1 MIIYLSVLMKRFT
14 YTLMLAAMCLPAAF
28 GATPEQMDRARAI
41 AYKYCLRYM
50 NNGSG
55 YLDDKKPKSTA
66 ELKSALK
73 EKEKENIK
81 VLEKISIP
89 SESEY
94 ATWDKE
100 EFNKFWKDTFFSNKS
115 LKFNA
120 KGACKATA
128 AGEISKISVT
138 AAEPSAT
145 KPKPEEQAKAEEK
158 TAAPAEITVSADD
171 EAMSPL
177 VEEPA
182 ITPVEEVQP
191 VEMPVEDV
199 KPSPEPKKESSNTW
213 AIIVLCTLIIVVGS
227 LVVYALNVMKRNK
240 ERQNHDM
247 PRRTKPRREAYREPE
262 EEDNGYT
269 STADPEDESA
279 FASYAMYEEP
289 EPQRKEPE
297 PIRRPAQRSM
307 AAVSREH
314 SERDMEI
321 ERLRAEVAALRQQL
335 SDSHDAANVSSRY
348 TPGSRT
354 QRPAHVIYLAQ
365 ANANGVF
372 TRADARYNVGNSIF
386 KLVTTDGV
394 SGSFTVIDDPT
405 VHELA
410 LMMPTDFLV
419 NACSGRNM
427 QQTHCARSIIN
438 EAAGTAIF
446 EDGRWY
452 VTRRAQIRYS
462 R

>member
-1 MIIYLSVLMKRFT
+1 MKRFT

-158 TAAPAEITVSADD
+158 TAAPAHGGAARAKGGKAWGTLLNCSGAHKVRPRWFFIWVRRCRLLA
-171 EAMSPL
+171 SPAPWAW
-177 VEEPA
+177 VWGG
-182 ITPVEEVQP
+182 TPRRWGWRRRP
-191 VEMPVEDV
+191 PPY
-199 KPSPEPKKESSNTW
+199 PSPPGCGWSS
-213 AIIVLCTLIIVVGS
+213 
-227 LVVYALNVMKRNK
+227 
-240 ERQNHDM
+240 
-247 PRRTKPRREAYREPE
+247 
-262 EEDNGYT
+262 
-269 STADPEDESA
+269 
-279 FASYAMYEEP
+279 
-289 EPQRKEPE
+289 
-297 PIRRPAQRSM
+297 
-307 AAVSREH
+307 
-314 SERDMEI
+314 
-321 ERLRAEVAALRQQL
+321 
-335 SDSHDAANVSSRY
+335 
-348 TPGSRT
+348 
-354 QRPAHVIYLAQ
+354 
-365 ANANGVF
+365 
-372 TRADARYNVGNSIF
+372 
-386 KLVTTDGV
+386 
-394 SGSFTVIDDPT
+394 
-405 VHELA
+405 
-410 LMMPTDFLV
+410 
-419 NACSGRNM
+419 
-427 QQTHCARSIIN
+427 
-438 EAAGTAIF
+438 
-446 EDGRWY
+446 
-452 VTRRAQIRYS
+452 
-462 R
+462 